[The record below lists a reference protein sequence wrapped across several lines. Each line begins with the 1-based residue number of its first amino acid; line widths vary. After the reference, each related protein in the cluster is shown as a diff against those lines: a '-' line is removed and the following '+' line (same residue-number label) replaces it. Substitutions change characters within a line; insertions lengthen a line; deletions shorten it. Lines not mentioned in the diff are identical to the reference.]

1 MMSEQDRIAGTLLGM
16 ASGDAL
22 GAGYEFENSPRGEIS
37 MIGGGLGDFAPGE
50 WTDDTSMAVC
60 IAEVTSTGRVDL
72 EAIGDRFL
80 AWARSGP
87 PDIGVSTRRVLGRA
101 SRGRDLP
108 EVAADFFAANPR
120 KAAGNG
126 ALMRTAPVALAHLG
140 DDDAIASAAR
150 AVAELTHADPL
161 AGDSCVL
168 WCIAIDRAI
177 RQRRLDGVHDGL
189 ELLPESRR
197 GYWADALADAER
209 RPPRTFSSNGFTV
222 TALQAAH
229 AAITQT
235 PVPDQHPAHH
245 LQHALVEAV
254 RIGNDTDTVAA
265 IAGMVLGARWGASA
279 IPFAWR
285 RMLHGWPGLGASDLI
300 RLAILSARRGRPMSN
315 GWPPVG
321 IVEGYGDPHFLVP
334 LPGDDGVL
342 LGNLTSLADAVEQV
356 DAVVSLCRVGTAQVP
371 AGLEHHEVWL
381 VDEADEGSNPNL
393 AFVIHDAVEAIQ
405 TLRTEGKR
413 VFLHCVAGASRT
425 PTVAAA
431 YLAQHEG
438 IPATDALK
446 RIAEVIPVYND
457 HNTAFAELLRTWCA
471 PMTDG
476 ERGDR

>member
-1 MMSEQDRIAGTLLGM
+1 
-16 ASGDAL
+16 
-22 GAGYEFENSPRGEIS
+22 
-37 MIGGGLGDFAPGE
+37 
-50 WTDDTSMAVC
+50 VC
-60 IAEVTSTGRVDL
+60 IAEVTATGSVDL

-80 AWARSGP
+80 EWARSGP
-87 PDIGVSTRRVLGRA
+87 PDIGVSTGRVLGRA
-101 SRGRDLP
+101 GRGRDLP
-108 EVAADFFAANPR
+108 EVAAGFFADNPR

-168 WCIAIDRAI
+168 WCVAIDRAV
-177 RQRRLDGVHDGL
+177 RHRRLDGVHDGL
-189 ELLPESRR
+189 ELLPASRR

-209 RPPRTFSSNGFTV
+209 RPPGTFSSNGFTV

-254 RIGNDTDTVAA
+254 RIGHDTDTVAA

-285 RMLHGWPGLGASDLI
+285 RMLHGWPGLRAGDLT
-300 RLAILSARRGRPMSN
+300 RLAILTARQGRPMGN
-315 GWPPVG
+315 GWPTAD

-381 VDEADEGSNPNL
+381 VDEADESSNPNL
-393 AFVIHDAVEAIQ
+393 AFAIDDGVEAIR
-405 TLRTEGKR
+405 TLRAEGKR

-431 YLAQHEG
+431 YLARHEG
-438 IPATDALK
+438 IPATEAMQ
-446 RIAEVIPVYND
+446 RVAEVIPHYND
-457 HNTAFAELLRTWCA
+457 HNAAFVELLESW
-471 PMTDG
+471 
-476 ERGDR
+476 